1 MTPPPLPAPGAILKG
16 LDMTVTLSRRAA
28 LGAGLSALVLAAAPG
43 FAAAEPGAWSSEPV
57 RIVVTFPPG
66 GTSDLVARLLAK
78 HLDADFGQKA
88 VVDNRPGAAGTV
100 AADYVAK
107 QPADGTVLMIANNA
121 PFTIAPTQFKSLPY
135 DPIAGFSH
143 VAYIGAS
150 APGLFVKPDSGITT
164 VAEFQAAAKDHSI
177 SYGSSGVGSISHI
190 LGKAV
195 DGALGVETLHVP
207 YQGSAPAIQDFRAG
221 VLDTFYDMVAQ
232 NRPMIED
239 KEAVAIAIAA
249 ETRFP
254 GVPDVPTFKEQG
266 FDIVIENWVG
276 LTGPAGIAPET
287 AAKIHET
294 VEAILA
300 RPDVQEQLTSLGV
313 TTRSMAP
320 ADYAAFVE
328 TQIGV
333 WKPLIVAA
341 GVQGK

>member
-1 MTPPPLPAPGAILKG
+1 M
-16 LDMTVTLSRRAA
+16 TLSLTRRAL
-28 LGAGLSALVLAAAPG
+28 LGAGFAAALFAAAAPQT
-43 FAAAEPGAWSSEPV
+43 ASAEPGAWSDAPV

-78 HLDADFGQKA
+78 HLDAVFGQKA

-107 QPADGTVLMIANNA
+107 QDPDGSVLMIANNA
-121 PFTIAPTQFKSLPY
+121 PFTIAPTQFESLPY
-135 DPIAGFSH
+135 DPMGDFTH

-150 APGLFVKPDSGITT
+150 SPGLFVKPDSGITN
-164 VAEFQAAAKDHSI
+164 VAEFMEKAKQAPI

-195 DGALGVETLHVP
+195 DGALGVETLHIP

-232 NRPMIED
+232 NSEMIED
-239 KEAVAIAIAA
+239 GEAVAIAIAS
-249 ETRFP
+249 EERFP

-266 FDIVIENWVG
+266 YDVVIANWVG
-276 LTGPAGIAPET
+276 LTGPAGIPPET
-287 AAKIHET
+287 VAKIHET
-294 VEAILA
+294 ALAVFALPEVQAALTDLGITHARMSTEAY
-300 RPDVQEQLTSLGV
+300 T
-313 TTRSMAP
+313 
-320 ADYAAFVE
+320 AFVE
-328 TQIGV
+328 KQMSV

-341 GVQGK
+341 GLQGK